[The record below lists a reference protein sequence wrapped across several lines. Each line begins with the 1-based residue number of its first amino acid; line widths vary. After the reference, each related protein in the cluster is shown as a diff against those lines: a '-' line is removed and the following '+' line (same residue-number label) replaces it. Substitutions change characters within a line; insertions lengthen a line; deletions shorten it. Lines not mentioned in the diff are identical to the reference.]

1 LGLKAVSPFDPVV
14 SPFVV
19 VVVVDDDGLV
29 VVAVE
34 LVVEPPGT
42 VVVVA
47 PGSVGS
53 GGKVT
58 GRDTVGKVVVTQP
71 TTTGRQSCDAAG
83 ALLVTAP
90 ARRMPE
96 PKIPAA
102 AAARAAVTSLW
113 RRCVA
118 RGERTVSLFLSLM

>member
-19 VVVVDDDGLV
+19 VVDDEVVG
-29 VVAVE
+29 VAVE
-34 LVVEPPGT
+34 LVVEPPCT
-42 VVVVA
+42 VVVVG

-53 GGKVT
+53 GGKVA
-58 GRDTVGKVVVTQP
+58 GREPVGKVVVTQP
-71 TTTGRQSCDAAG
+71 TTTGRQSCGAAG

-90 ARRMPE
+90 ARRMPA

-102 AAARAAVTSLW
+102 APARAALTSLW

>member
-1 LGLKAVSPFDPVV
+1 LGLKAVSPLDPVV
-14 SPFVV
+14 SPF
-19 VVVVDDDGLV
+19 VVVDDDGLV
-29 VVAVE
+29 VVGVE

-58 GRDTVGKVVVTQP
+58 GRDTVGKAVVTQP

-90 ARRMPE
+90 ARRMPA
-96 PKIPAA
+96 PKIPA